1 MLKFIHL
8 LTLTGAFFLIPMT
21 GLLAQGATQHKA
33 ELIFPL
39 ETWHNHGSC
48 IVEASNGDL
57 IVCWFHG
64 SGGKEIG

>member
-1 MLKFIHL
+1 MKRRMLLSML
-8 LTLTGAFFLIPMT
+8 LAITGAVANADEPVH
-21 GLLAQGATQHKA
+21 QA

-39 ETWHNHGSC
+39 EDWHNHGSC

-64 SGGKEIG
+64 SG